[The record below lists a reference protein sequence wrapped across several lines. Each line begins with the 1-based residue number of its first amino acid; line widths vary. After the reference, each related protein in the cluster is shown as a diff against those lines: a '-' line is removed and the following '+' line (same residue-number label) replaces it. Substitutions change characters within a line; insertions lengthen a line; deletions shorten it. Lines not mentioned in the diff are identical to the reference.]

1 MCMTFGVI
9 SVFIAEV
16 LLSNEC
22 VCTVHLPLNCMY
34 AIDRWQECI
43 NEYEGGEG
51 IHPPCCNLHNTRTAH
66 VVFCYF
72 HSSYMCQSPS
82 PSCPQLTVTSTELPP
97 QTALL
102 KKQAYDQYR
111 QFKLGEGPKAN
122 VEYTKLAVLERPPSS
137 KPEDVKSKM
146 EAIQRFK
153 ECGSKLAREKAS
165 HIKPVDLLK
174 KGSERIR
181 VIYGH
186 AGSGKTT
193 LLKHMCKALSTKEGV
208 SDYELVLFF
217 PLRDP
222 DVSSAGDLQSLLSYY
237 MHDEDPTEISSLVKV
252 SKISKGKGL
261 LLVFDGADEVNDL
274 LKLSNKSLVQSLLQG
289 CVLPEA
295 HIIISSRPG
304 ACPSLQDH
312 TATFYEVQGFDHD
325 AITLYMKSFFEA
337 DPHAADRM
345 LSQLAS
351 RPDLLGGMYIP
362 MNSFILCSIFEHD
375 SSFPATMTACYQA
388 FTAHTIS
395 RECSREGRKVHID
408 PTLRDLPRDV
418 DDLMS
423 SLGRL
428 SYNGLC
434 ENPPRFVFDESSIRA
449 AFPKLPLGA
458 PIDESLFKGLL
469 HVHASR
475 KGYQSSLSFS
485 FPHAT
490 QQEFFAALHVSR
502 LPPKEQ
508 ERFWKKNHSNI
519 SFSVVFRFYAGL
531 TGLSVPKVA
540 KQLCTSSIKESRD
553 GPLFYAFLNWVGQ
566 EDTCS
571 NEKPHLLFVFHAFY
585 ESQNLPLTSE
595 VMKQIRS
602 TLSFRLSLSAFDTM
616 SIAYCLSQCSH
627 LRQLY
632 MSSHRCRL
640 LSAQCMAHLKAV
652 LQANSQCQLIGT
664 PPLYYDDFSS
674 DGESVQY
681 YMYVHI
687 VTADC

>member
-1 MCMTFGVI
+1 
-9 SVFIAEV
+9 
-16 LLSNEC
+16 
-22 VCTVHLPLNCMY
+22 MY
-34 AIDRWQECI
+34 A
-43 NEYEGGEG
+43 
-51 IHPPCCNLHNTRTAH
+51 
-66 VVFCYF
+66 
-72 HSSYMCQSPS
+72 MCQSAS
-82 PSCPQLTVTSTELPP
+82 PSCPQLTVTSTELSP
-97 QTALL
+97 QAALL
-102 KKQAYDQYR
+102 KEQAYDEYQR
-111 QFKLGEGPKAN
+111 FKLGEGPKTN

-137 KPEDVKSKM
+137 RPDDVKDKM

-153 ECGSKLAREKAS
+153 ECSPRLARGNAS
-165 HIKPVDLLK
+165 HIKPISLLK

-181 VIYGH
+181 VIYGQ

-193 LLKHMCKALSTKEGV
+193 LLKHMCKALSTEEGD

-222 DVSSAGDLQSLLSYY
+222 DVSSAGDLQSLLMYY
-237 MHDEDPTEISSLVKV
+237 MQDEDPAEVSSLVKV
-252 SKISKGKGL
+252 LKECKGNGL

-274 LKLSNKSLVQSLLQG
+274 LKLSTKSLVQSLLRG
-289 CVLPEA
+289 RVLPEA

-325 AITLYMKSFFEA
+325 AITSYVKSFFEA
-337 DPHAADRM
+337 NLHAADRM

-388 FTAHTIS
+388 FAAHPIT
-395 RECSREGRKVHID
+395 RECSREGREVHID

-418 DDLMS
+418 DDLML

-449 AFPKLPLGA
+449 AFPKLPQGA

-469 HVHASR
+469 HAHASR

-485 FPHAT
+485 FSHAM

-508 ERFWKKNHSNI
+508 AKFWKKNLSNI
-519 SFSVVFRFYAGL
+519 SFSVVLRFYAGL
-531 TGLSVPKVA
+531 TGLGVPKVA
-540 KQLCTSSIKESRD
+540 NQLCTSSIKESRD
-553 GPLFYAFLNWVGQ
+553 GPLFDAFLNWVGQ
-566 EDTCS
+566 EDECS
-571 NEKPHLLFVFHAFY
+571 NEKPHLLFIFHAFY
-585 ESQNLPLTSE
+585 ESQNLTLTSE

-602 TLSFRLSLSAFDTM
+602 KLSFNLSLTAFDTKA
-616 SIAYCLSQCSH
+616 ICYCLSLCSH
-627 LRQLY
+627 LR
-632 MSSHRCRL
+632 RL
-640 LSAQCMAHLKAV
+640 RISCTLTSTQYRSHLKAV
-652 LQANSQCQLIGT
+652 LQANPQCQLEGS
-664 PPLYYDDFSS
+664 LDLSCDDFSA
-674 DGESVQY
+674 DGECSTVRMCVMLY
-681 YMYVHI
+681 TLCLL
-687 VTADC
+687 TAVMCGVVCL

>member
-1 MCMTFGVI
+1 M
-9 SVFIAEV
+9 
-16 LLSNEC
+16 
-22 VCTVHLPLNCMY
+22 
-34 AIDRWQECI
+34 
-43 NEYEGGEG
+43 
-51 IHPPCCNLHNTRTAH
+51 
-66 VVFCYF
+66 
-72 HSSYMCQSPS
+72 
-82 PSCPQLTVTSTELPP
+82 TSTELPP
-97 QTALL
+97 QAALL
-102 KKQAYDQYR
+102 KEQAYDQYR
-111 QFKLGEGPKAN
+111 RFKLGEISKAN

-137 KPEDVKSKM
+137 HPEDVKDKM
-146 EAIQRFK
+146 EAIRRFK
-153 ECGSKLAREKAS
+153 ECGPRLAEEKAS

-181 VIYGH
+181 VIYGQ

-193 LLKHMCKALSTKEGV
+193 LLKHMCKALSTEGGE

-237 MHDEDPTEISSLVKV
+237 MQDEDPAEVSSLVKV
-252 SKISKGKGL
+252 LKGSKGEGL

-274 LKLSNKSLVQSLLQG
+274 LKLSTKSLVQSLLQG
-289 CVLPEA
+289 HVLPEA

-325 AITLYMKSFFEA
+325 AITSYVKSFFEA

-345 LSQLAS
+345 LSQLAN

-362 MNSFILCSIFEHD
+362 MNCFILCSVFEHD
-375 SSFPATMTACYQA
+375 SSFPATMTACYQVFA
-388 FTAHTIS
+388 AHTIS
-395 RECSREGRKVHID
+395 RECSREGREVHID

-418 DDLMS
+418 DDLVS

-434 ENPPRFVFDESSIRA
+434 ENPPHFVFDESSIRA

-485 FPHAT
+485 FPHGT

-508 ERFWKKNHSNI
+508 AQFWKENLSNI
-519 SFSVVFRFYAGL
+519 SFSVVLRFYAGL

-540 KQLCTSSIKESRD
+540 KQLCTSSLKESRD
-553 GPLFYAFLNWVGQ
+553 EPLLEAFQNWIFREQ
-566 EDTCS
+566 KDECS
-571 NEKPHLLFVFHAFY
+571 NEKPHLLFIFHAFY

-602 TLSFRLSLSAFDTM
+602 KLSFHLSLSAFDIM

-627 LRQLY
+627 LRQLD
-632 MSSHRCRL
+632 MPFDFISI
-640 LSAQCMAHLKAV
+640 QCVAHLKAV
-652 LQANSQCQLIGT
+652 LQANPQCQL
-664 PPLYYDDFSS
+664 PRLVVSCDAFSA

-681 YMYVHI
+681 CMCVMLY
-687 VTADC
+687 TL